1 MSIAYSYVREDYGPK
16 WGVGLQG
23 RTQEVFKVCVCGGGS
38 RQAMTSKKKIRHSG
52 GKKRLH

>member
-23 RTQEVFKVCVCGGGS
+23 RTQEVFKVCVCVGGGG
-38 RQAMTSKKKIRHSG
+38 QG
-52 GKKRLH
+52 RL